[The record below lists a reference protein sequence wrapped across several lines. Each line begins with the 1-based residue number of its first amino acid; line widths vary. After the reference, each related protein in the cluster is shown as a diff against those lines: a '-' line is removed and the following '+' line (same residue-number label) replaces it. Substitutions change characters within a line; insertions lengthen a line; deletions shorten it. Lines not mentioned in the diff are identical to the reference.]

1 MAIPRARAYTPMLA
15 VPENLDTWWIFHSCR
30 KAIRGRSWR
39 SRTSTAPKYRSH
51 GRLLR
56 MDRICEGRRPR
67 TAIFPMHCDSSIPVR
82 TFAESGTAISLAQC
96 NRLPGNGRSETNREK
111 WSSGLAPGP
120 AHAKENVPC
129 SGLPRRW
136 AIRIRRRMT

>member
-1 MAIPRARAYTPMLA
+1 MDVCFGWTAFAKAAARERQYSDALRFVDTGQ
-15 VPENLDTWWIFHSCR
+15 NLCGERYGLSL
-30 KAIRGRSWR
+30 WR
-39 SRTSTAPKYRSH
+39 S
-51 GRLLR
+51 G
-56 MDRICEGRRPR
+56 
-67 TAIFPMHCDSSIPVR
+67 
-82 TFAESGTAISLAQC
+82 